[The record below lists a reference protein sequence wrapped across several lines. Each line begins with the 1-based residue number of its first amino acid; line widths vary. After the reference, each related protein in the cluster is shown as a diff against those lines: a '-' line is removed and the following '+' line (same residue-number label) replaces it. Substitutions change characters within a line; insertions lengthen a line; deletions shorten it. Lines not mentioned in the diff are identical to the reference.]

1 MGVLNEFKAFLMRGN
16 VVDLAVAVVLGVA
29 FGAVVTS
36 LVSDLLTPIVAAVIG
51 EPDFSRLT
59 FEINGSTFF
68 YGNFINAVISFA
80 MIAAAIFFF
89 VVVPYNELMK
99 RMRKDPPPDDTVRKC
114 PECVSVIPADAR
126 RCMYCT
132 SEVAPAAA

>member
-1 MGVLNEFKAFLMRGN
+1 MGILNEFKTFLMRGN

-29 FGAVVTS
+29 FGAVITS
-36 LVSDLLTPIVAAVIG
+36 LVEDLLSPVIAAIIG
-51 EPDFSRLT
+51 EPDFSGLT
-59 FEINGSTFF
+59 FEVNDSAFRYGS
-68 YGNFINAVISFA
+68 FINAVISFV

-89 VVVPYNELMK
+89 VVIPYNALMK
-99 RMRKDPPPDDTVRKC
+99 RMQKDPPPDETVRKC
-114 PECVSVIPADAR
+114 PECVSVIPSEAR